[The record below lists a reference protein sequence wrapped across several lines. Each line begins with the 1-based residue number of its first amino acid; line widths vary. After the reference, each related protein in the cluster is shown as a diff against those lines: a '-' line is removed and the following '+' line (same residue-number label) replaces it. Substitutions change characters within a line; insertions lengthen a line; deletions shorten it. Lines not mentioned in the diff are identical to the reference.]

1 MSTLV
6 IVGMASEK
14 AIVGERPGIQ
24 TIVGAGN
31 APALAKQLEAAIAA
45 GADHVISVGVTGALD
60 PDLKVGEIVVGVSV
74 CGEGETVNLAI
85 SGQTV
90 TLAISGYNNISGAMS
105 AADSAAVVNFVKLC
119 DLPAIS

>member
-1 MSTLV
+1 MTNSVKFTIASTAGVEDVVLV
-6 IVGMASEK
+6 QDA
-14 AIVGERPGIQ
+14 ANLT
-24 TIVGAGN
+24 TIHATINDSSAVH
-31 APALAKQLEAAIAA
+31 
-45 GADHVISVGVTGALD
+45 DVTGAMASAD
-60 PDLKVGEIVVGVSV
+60 GTQVKGFTRWWFFMT
-74 CGEGETVNLAI
+74 ETVNLAI